1 MFFCERRV
9 GICLGIPMKIVSI
22 DGTRAACEAR
32 GVRRTVDLFLLR
44 DEMPLVGDM
53 VMVHVDKAIQ
63 KVSEEDARI
72 TWALFDEIL
81 AAEGGA
87 PGTVPADA

>member
-1 MFFCERRV
+1 M
-9 GICLGIPMKIVSI
+9 CLGIPMKIVSI

-32 GVRRTVDLFLLR
+32 GVRRSVDLFLLS
-44 DEMPLVGDM
+44 DEMPEIGDM
-53 VMVHVDKAIQ
+53 VMVHVGNAIQ

-81 AAEGGA
+81 AAEGGT